1 MTGMGRIQRIGT
13 NSKEEVFKNKGGT
26 SSFESGGKDFKQSF
40 LSFLMDSSLKST
52 VGD

>member
-1 MTGMGRIQRIGT
+1 MFENT
-13 NSKEEVFKNKGGT
+13 GGT
-26 SSFESGGKDFKQSF
+26 SFFESGGKDKNMDFKQSF